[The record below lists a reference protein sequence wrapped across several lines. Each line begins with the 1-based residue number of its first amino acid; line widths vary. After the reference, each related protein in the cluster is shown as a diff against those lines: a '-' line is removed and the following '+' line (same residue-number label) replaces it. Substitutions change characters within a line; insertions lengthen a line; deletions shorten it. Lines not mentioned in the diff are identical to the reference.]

1 MKNFRTVMEGKYDVI
16 FWFPIKL
23 RKRKLHTTL
32 KDEKL
37 EKKII
42 FLTKIFKNYNQVT
55 EIFKLF

>member
-1 MKNFRTVMEGKYDVI
+1 MEGKYDVI